1 MLTKLVQSAADD
13 VHLLE
18 IIGRVDN
25 NSTERLSNA
34 VHKALLRDRVYVLLD
49 MHGVEFINS
58 AGLRTLVQLYKQIV
72 RREGT
77 LILINPSENVQKLL
91 ELVGLDTV
99 FEIHHDARWNAGAF
113 APGMLPEGN
122 REVCYCL

>member
-1 MLTKLVQSAADD
+1 MLTNLVKSAADD

-18 IIGRVDN
+18 VIGRVDN
-25 NSTERLSNA
+25 DSTERLSHA
-34 VHKALLRDRVYVLLD
+34 VEQALLRDRVHVLLD
-49 MHGVEFINS
+49 MHGVDFINS
-58 AGLRTLVQLYKQIV
+58 AGLRTLVLLYKQIV
-72 RREGT
+72 RREGR
-77 LILINPSENVQKLL
+77 LILINPSDNVQKLL

-99 FEIHHDARWNAGAF
+99 FEIHRDPRWNAGAF